1 MDTNEV
7 SGEKEIKGRG
17 FWLSAF
23 LILMI
28 IVNSATVFTYI
39 VHSEFIIQEIPKLTT
54 GILYFVAALAFANVV
69 LAIGIWNW
77 KKWGVYGFCG
87 VATTVFFINLYVGI
101 GISGSFMGLM
111 STVIIYLLTKS
122 RWGKFS

>member
-69 LAIGIWNW
+69 LAIG
-77 KKWGVYGFCG
+77 
-87 VATTVFFINLYVGI
+87 L
-101 GISGSFMGLM
+101 
-111 STVIIYLLTKS
+111 
-122 RWGKFS
+122 